1 MTTSQVIATKSLT
14 FPLRDEQRDYLID
27 LVAQRYLDGMDMSDL
42 ERFFFDIQVEY
53 LREYTDDELLGA
65 VDDVT
70 DQAEYGEIV
79 NEIAR

>member
-42 ERFFFDIQVEY
+42 ERFFFDVQVEY
-53 LREYTDDELLGA
+53 LREYNDEELLGA

-70 DQAEYGEIV
+70 DQNEYEEIV
-79 NEIAR
+79 NEIG